1 MDHSEQSF
9 EESKAGVVPPS
20 EPVAPPSEG
29 VLSQAQIERL
39 VSNIESMAMK
49 GKEGGENF

>member
-1 MDHSEQSF
+1 
-9 EESKAGVVPPS
+9 
-20 EPVAPPSEG
+20 VAPPSE

-39 VSNIESMAMK
+39 VSNMEGLAME